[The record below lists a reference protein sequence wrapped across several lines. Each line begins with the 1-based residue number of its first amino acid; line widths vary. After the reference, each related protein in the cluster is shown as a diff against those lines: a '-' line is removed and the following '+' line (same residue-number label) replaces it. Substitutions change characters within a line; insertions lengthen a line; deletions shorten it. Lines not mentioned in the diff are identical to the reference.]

1 MVLVRS
7 AIGILLP
14 LHILIE
20 AGEPTFPA
28 DKARQNQLLPTAEMI
43 AHAAVTKV
51 TTIGRID
58 ESIDKRIARVAEGK
72 QASVINLSNRTQS
85 ILTTFTS
92 DPLQRSRY

>member
-1 MVLVRS
+1 MVLAKS

-43 AHAAVTKV
+43 AHAAVTTV

-58 ESIDKRIARVAEGK
+58 ESIDKTIARVAEEK

-85 ILTTFTS
+85 IFKGR
-92 DPLQRSRY
+92 QAN